1 MKTQAELGWLGPDA
15 EDIIVTNRSGA
26 SWVVGDVNM
35 IDWRETDADSLAASL
50 NAIGNVNSGICNS
63 VANHAVTTSATGFSM
78 GIFGCAQVSVVND
91 RKGRLRLRGP
101 VDACAVDGT
110 VTLATTYCTV
120 KAGPDLEVID
130 TAQETTGAVAA
141 VPHKIIFIPLQAR
154 TGAGTVPG
162 WFNGVEGFG
171 SVLQTPA

>member
-1 MKTQAELGWLGPDA
+1 MKTQADLGWLGPDA

-35 IDWRETDADSLAASL
+35 IDWRETDGDSLAASL
-50 NAIGNVNSGICNS
+50 NAVGDANSGICNS
-63 VANHAVTTSATGFSM
+63 VANHAVTTSAVGFAI
-78 GIFGCAQVSVVND
+78 GIFCCAQVAAAND
-91 RKGRLRLRGP
+91 AKGRVRLRGA

-110 VTLATTYCTV
+110 VTLATSYCTV

-130 TAQETTGAVAA
+130 TAQETSGAVAA
-141 VPHKIIFIPLQAR
+141 TPHKVIFIPLQAR

-171 SVLQTPA
+171 SVLQTEA